1 MLGKEFQMKTR
12 LGQFNVKDLIEKTR
26 KTVSALIIRNAV
38 DHYVDVL
45 SEMMKQEILT
55 AKEILDDKSV
65 EKLATDVGAAILE
78 NREGL
83 ISLKAHW
90 QKFMV
95 RIENKMNHKYEENA
109 SMRHLEE
116 LSGEIAEIWKV

>member
-1 MLGKEFQMKTR
+1 MKTH
-12 LGQFNVKDLIEKTR
+12 LGQFNVKGLIEKTR

-95 RIENKMNHKYEENA
+95 RIENKMNHKNEA
-109 SMRHLEE
+109 MWCLEE
-116 LSGEIAEIWKV
+116 LSKEIAKIWEV